1 MLMLVPVSHVIAYY
15 QANIT
20 VIMGILK
27 STAPSYM
34 QADLP
39 LDFIEEKS
47 CCFRLMQILYDRL
60 PAEQVHTTKSPISTE
75 WERSQGTSGE
85 GRQMTID
92 LIRFG
97 HKIRNQMVIYTFYC
111 IVGISILT
119 SEIST

>member
-1 MLMLVPVSHVIAYY
+1 MLVPTSHVVAYY

-20 VIMGILK
+20 IIMGILK

-39 LDFIEEKS
+39 LEFIEEKS
-47 CCFRLMQILYDRL
+47 CCFSLMQILYDRL
-60 PAEQVHTTKSPISTE
+60 PAEQVHTAKSLISTN
-75 WERSQGTSGE
+75 WESSQGAAGE

-97 HKIRNQMVIYTFYC
+97 HKIRTQMVMKQ
-111 IVGISILT
+111 LT
-119 SEIST
+119 LLSVTLW